1 MMKKSSTTK
10 KTTKASRFAKK
21 PKKPST
27 IGNAESST
35 SVADEANAFNSLNDA
50 ETAVSNIFF
59 YTNDKFFASLDND
72 EVISAIVARYPDFA
86 VTNTDAVIKNALVEM
101 LNDQEFMSCL
111 LKHYCIS
118 VHDLVKMM
126 NKNYGM
132 LFKGT
137 FLKKVRTLLLAYGS

>member
-21 PKKPST
+21 PKKPSA

-101 LNDQEFMSCL
+101 LND
-111 LKHYCIS
+111 
-118 VHDLVKMM
+118 
-126 NKNYGM
+126 
-132 LFKGT
+132 
-137 FLKKVRTLLLAYGS
+137 

>member
-1 MMKKSSTTK
+1 MKKATATK
-10 KTTKASRFAKK
+10 KLSRFAKK
-21 PKKPST
+21 PKPAASANST
-27 IGNAESST
+27 QST
-35 SVADEANAFNSLNDA
+35 SVADEANAIESLDNA
-50 ETAVSNIFF
+50 ETAVSNVFF

-72 EVISAIVARYPDFA
+72 EVISTIVSRYPDFA

-101 LNDQEFMSCL
+101 LNDQMFMSYL

-118 VHDLVKMM
+118 VYDLVKMM

-137 FLKKVRTLLLAYGS
+137 FLKKVRTLLLAYDT